1 MGLHG
6 SSDSFWGSSMKIV
19 TMQRRVACILCRDDA
34 HKSISDTRCPSQK
47 HHVIYLFFLPKW
59 CCVVLCGGVWWCV
72 VVRGAAWRC
81 VGLCGVVWCC
91 VVLCGARVGSD
102 AAGANVYE

>member
-1 MGLHG
+1 MKTTSLFRLVALVLHG

-47 HHVIYLFFLPKW
+47 HHVIYLCFFCPANHALSISL
-59 CCVVLCGGVWWCV
+59 VHSLQMSS
-72 VVRGAAWRC
+72 RGR
-81 VGLCGVVWCC
+81 LSKS
-91 VVLCGARVGSD
+91 L
-102 AAGANVYE
+102 